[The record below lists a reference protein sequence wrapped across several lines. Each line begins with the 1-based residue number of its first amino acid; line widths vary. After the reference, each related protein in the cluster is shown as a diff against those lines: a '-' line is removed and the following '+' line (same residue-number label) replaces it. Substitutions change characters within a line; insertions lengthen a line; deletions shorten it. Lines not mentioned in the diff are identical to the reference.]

1 MSHLEEDLNDERSS
15 ADRLMERLDKTK
27 EQVGLFLY
35 CLHFIYLFICF
46 FFVCLWH
53 ASHLAVTNI
62 HAFLCPGPLSVIF
75 HAQSPA

>member
-46 FFVCLWH
+46 FFCVSLACLSFS
-53 ASHLAVTNI
+53 SH
-62 HAFLCPGPLSVIF
+62 
-75 HAQSPA
+75 